1 MIEIKNLTK
10 TFGKVTALN
19 QLTLTVGDG
28 SVFGLVGSNGAGK
41 STLLRVLA
49 GIYRPDGGE
58 VFIDGQDPFENTN
71 VKGKLMYVADYPYF
85 SSTATVNK
93 LSDIY
98 RNIYPNWSDSQ
109 FTKLQ
114 GMFPINFDDK
124 ISRMSKG
131 MQRQAAIILG
141 LSTMPKCIL
150 FDEIFDGLDPV
161 IRELVKKLL
170 VEFVADNKAT
180 VVIAS
185 HNLRELED
193 VCDHVGFLHKGGA
206 LLEDDIDNLKLGIT
220 RIQFAIR
227 NPEDFTKIKNQLNI
241 IKMSVQGKL
250 FMLTLRQ
257 SEESALEVISKLDPL
272 FYEVLGLTLE
282 ELFISEME
290 AAGYDID
297 NLIK

>member
-19 QLTLTVGDG
+19 KLSLTVGDG

-49 GIYRPDGGE
+49 GVYRPDGGE
-58 VFIDGQDPFENTN
+58 VLINGQAPFENTD
-71 VKGKLMYVADYPYF
+71 VKGRTMYVADYPYF

-98 RNIYPNWSDSQ
+98 RNIYPNWSDDQ
-109 FTKLQ
+109 FAKLQ

-170 VEFVADNKAT
+170 VEFVADSKAS

-193 VCDHVGFLHKGGA
+193 VCDHVGLLHKGGA

-220 RIQFAIR
+220 RVQFAIR

-241 IKMSVQGKL
+241 IKMNVQGKL

-257 SEESALEVISKLDPL
+257 SEESAFEVISSLNPL